1 MACIL
6 KVTSVDE
13 FLRRVITVINS
24 NDPVARALTLRVI
37 GAIAPIIA
45 ERKSVHHKV
54 RCSLDSQD
62 QVELLAGIFAAKK
75 LAATSSTFA
84 TDMCACVLD
93 RVTNPATSLPVKLR
107 LVPILQ
113 HMHHSADTAALV
125 RSSLASMLPLYPGQT
140 LLTLALRTLTSLAIN
155 TRVDIPDQVT
165 LLLDNLAQEARLQ
178 VRLSI
183 LSDLSLLAKPD
194 TAHLWTRANLEA
206 MVKFALAEESEQSL
220 VRSVDIIR
228 DILGAGDR
236 DLELDTVVE
245 LCEGVAYSE
254 SVRLAAR
261 GVELLTAMACGD
273 TEAAGSLGDTACLA
287 IQNLCYVASNGESE
301 VEAGD
306 MRRCL
311 ACILRLCAH
320 NAHAHL
326 TGQFVD
332 ILGGLLTKSEADP
345 QQLHVVVGSLASL
358 ADTRAGSLTPL
369 VPDIT
374 AMVTRLASSASG
386 GCEDTLVLLLTTL
399 LQTLRGSAW
408 PPAASQAWSL
418 VASSS
423 PGRLDCWHRFRLARA
438 ASRYGH
444 HGLAASILTEIA
456 GYAES
461 DTSFAWLEGLG
472 LLSSAEDTLVMTTT
486 SSLQDRLSASLD
498 LFHRALSSLRCAATP
513 SLPLSFQ
520 LEMVRCRTAMVTSL
534 AALVSAAA
542 SLSTSPPPAIA
553 VAHAQQSRDELQ
565 RCGRVTPQLRKVNK
579 LTERSQIITY

>member
-1 MACIL
+1 MTSIL
-6 KVTSVDE
+6 QVTSVDE

-84 TDMCACVLD
+84 TDMCACVLE

-125 RSSLASMLPLYPGQT
+125 RSSLVAMLPLYPGQT

-194 TAHLWTRANLEA
+194 TAHLWTGANLEA
-206 MVKFALAEESEQSL
+206 MVRFALAEESEQSL

-273 TEAAGSLGDTACLA
+273 TGGAGSLGDTACLA

-320 NAHAHL
+320 PSHAHL

-345 QQLHVVVGSLASL
+345 QQLHAVLGSLASV
-358 ADTRAGSLTPL
+358 ADTRAGSLSPL

-374 AMVTRLASSASG
+374 GLVTRLAQTPASR
-386 GCEDTLVLLLTTL
+386 GCEDTLVLVLTTL

-408 PPAASQAWSL
+408 PPSATQAWNL
-418 VASSS
+418 VAASS

-486 SSLQDRLSASLD
+486 SSLQDRLSASLN

-513 SLPLSFQ
+513 GLPLTFQ

-565 RCGRVTPQLRKVNK
+565 RCGRVTPQLRKVSIK
-579 LTERSQIITY
+579 TFLSCW

>member
-1 MACIL
+1 M
-6 KVTSVDE
+6 
-13 FLRRVITVINS
+13 INS

-84 TDMCACVLD
+84 TDMCACVME

-113 HMHHSADTAALV
+113 HMHHSADTAAQV
-125 RSSLASMLPLYPGQT
+125 RSCLASMLPLYPGQA

-165 LLLDNLAQEARLQ
+165 LLLDHLGQEARLQ

-183 LSDLSLLAKPD
+183 LSDLSLLAKAD

-228 DILGAGDR
+228 DILVAGDR

-245 LCEGVAYSE
+245 LCESVAYSE

-273 TEAAGSLGDTACLA
+273 TGDTGSLGETACLA

-306 MRRCL
+306 LKRCL

-320 NAHAHL
+320 PGHAHL

-332 ILGGLLTKSEADP
+332 ILGGMLTKSEADLR
-345 QQLHVVVGSLASL
+345 QLHAVVGSLASL
-358 ADTRAGSLTPL
+358 ADTRAGALAPL

-374 AMVTRLASSASG
+374 GLVTRMAKAPSSR
-386 GCEDTLVLLLTTL
+386 GCEDTLVLVLTTL

-408 PPAASQAWSL
+408 PPSASQAWSL
-418 VASSS
+418 VTASS
-423 PGRLDCWHRFRLARA
+423 PARLDCWHRFRLARA

-444 HGLAASILTEIA
+444 HGLASSILTEIA
-456 GYAES
+456 GYSES
-461 DTSFAWLEGLG
+461 DTSYAWLEGLG
-472 LLSSAEDTLVMTTT
+472 LLTSAENTLVMTTT
-486 SSLQDRLSASLD
+486 SSLQDRLSASLN
-498 LFHRALSSLRCAATP
+498 LFHRAMSSLRCAATP
-513 SLPLSFQ
+513 SLPLVFQ

-534 AALVSAAA
+534 AALVSAAS

-565 RCGRVTPQLRKVNK
+565 RCGRVTPQLRKVN
-579 LTERSQIITY
+579 ITNHWR